1 MGAGVAQAD
10 TAGFRIGP
18 LTTYADC
25 AAMTDWANRAQPGD
39 EMIYATGPV
48 LGDHAAARSAR
59 SMAERG
65 LVELFQR
72 RSGRANCFDYC
83 ARRLRLAVPAI
94 AGGGF
99 EDVENPSSATSL
111 PDPLKLPLDEAR
123 VYQCVAQAARAG
135 EACPSLA
142 RLATRCQLKSRRRA
156 DYLLARLCEQGLLTK
171 HDRPADARRDAPM
184 VFTVVLL
191 GKATHAGSGE

>member
-1 MGAGVAQAD
+1 MGARVAQAD

-25 AAMTDWANRAQPGD
+25 SAMTDWAACARPGD

-83 ARRLRLAVPAI
+83 ARRLRPTAPPP
-94 AGGGF
+94 
-99 EDVENPSSATSL
+99 ENSETASAAPHL
-111 PDPLKLPLDEAR
+111 PDPLTLPLDEAR

-156 DYLLARLCEQGLLTK
+156 DYLLARLCEQGLLIK
-171 HDRPADARRDAPM
+171 HDRAADARRDAPM
-184 VFTVVLL
+184 VFTVLLL
-191 GKATHAGSGE
+191 GKATRAGSDE

>member
-1 MGAGVAQAD
+1 MGAGVAHAD

-83 ARRLRLAVPAI
+83 ARRLRPTASLL
-94 AGGGF
+94 
-99 EDVENPSSATSL
+99 EDGENPSSATSL
-111 PDPLKLPLDEAR
+111 PDPLTLPLDEAR
-123 VYQCVAQAARAG
+123 VYQCVAQAAHAG

-142 RLATRCQLKSRRRA
+142 RLATRCHLESRFRA
-156 DYLLARLCEQGLLTK
+156 KYLLGRLCELGLLTK
-171 HDRPADARRDAPM
+171 HDRSADARRDAPM
-184 VFTVVLL
+184 VFTVALL
-191 GKATHAGSGE
+191 AKTTRGETG